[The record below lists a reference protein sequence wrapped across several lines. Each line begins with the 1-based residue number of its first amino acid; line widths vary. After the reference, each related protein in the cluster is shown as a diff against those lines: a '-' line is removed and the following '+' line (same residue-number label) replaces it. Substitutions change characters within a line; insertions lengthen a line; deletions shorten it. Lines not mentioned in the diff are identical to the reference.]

1 MVTQGQ
7 ELENAAN
14 LFRFRN
20 DDKPRFNENQAGNM
34 IPEFGAQ
41 MARDEGYEAKV
52 VLSVA
57 RNDVWTAHSL
67 VKNMV
72 MHGFVSWLMLSRE
85 YDSMRGVDRTLA
97 YNEA

>member
-1 MVTQGQ
+1 
-7 ELENAAN
+7 
-14 LFRFRN
+14 
-20 DDKPRFNENQAGNM
+20 
-34 IPEFGAQ
+34 
-41 MARDEGYEAKV
+41 MARDEGHEAKV

-72 MHGFVSWLMLSRE
+72 MHGFVSWLVLSRE

-97 YNEA
+97 YQRSMNPEPSETKEQAISLIWERRGFVRN